1 MNDMEFNKETK
12 KDILSVDPFLI
23 DVEEGFNGRKYFDA
37 TELRKLADEIK
48 AQGVLNP
55 LSGRRNGERFI
66 LTDGERRLRAV
77 KMLFEED
84 GVRIQRVPFI
94 LESKKMREEDRL
106 IHMVMKNTGVPLTQV
121 ELAGVYDRYIKYGY
135 SQDEC
140 AKAFGVSNAYASQT
154 LALMSAPLEIR
165 RALEKNEISVSAV
178 NAIKKNTENKKDWV
192 ESVKDI
198 ISKSE
203 GTKVTD
209 KVVRDKSN
217 ISTVMENKKLLST
230 FYKVKQVYGESQS
243 PFTENFNQLIKSL
256 EEGMTLENAVRGLLQ
271 EPLSEAI

>member
-1 MNDMEFNKETK
+1 MESMEFNKETK
-12 KDILSVDPFLI
+12 KDILSIDPFLI
-23 DVEEGFNGRKYFDA
+23 DVEDGFNGRKYFDPV
-37 TELRKLADEIK
+37 ELRKLADEIK

-77 KMLFEED
+77 KMLLNED
-84 GVRIQRVPFI
+84 GIRIQRVPFL

-106 IHMVMKNTGVPLTQV
+106 VHMVMKNTGVPLTQV

-140 AKAFGVSNAYASQT
+140 AKAFGVSNAYVSQT
-154 LALMSAPLEIR
+154 LALMSAPIEIR

-178 NAIKKNTENKKDWV
+178 NTIKKNTGNKTDWV

-217 ISTVMENKKLLST
+217 ISVVMENKKLLSV
-230 FYKVKQVYGESQS
+230 FYKVKQIYGNSESS
-243 PFTENFNQLIKSL
+243 FANEINQLVKSL
-256 EEGMTLENAVRGLLQ
+256 EEGMTLENAVKILLD
-271 EPLSEAI
+271 EPLSKVI